1 MQCGPAGVIQQRVPR
16 LRLIGNTLLV
26 PRLEATFLGSQTAHL
41 NWYNVQFDRN
51 GTVEIGVLQE
61 LVVRFLMVP
70 QEGECCAWRLEGLEG
85 SYSRPV
91 LTTLQDAPAAL
102 GSVNIELRVE
112 LRDMAEPV
120 EPVFPRNKG
129 PALIYCG
136 IILGGISFI
145 MLGLTPILM
154 FLVYHQ
160 VMVNSG
166 LPPPF
171 YIYSRKYRGW

>member
-1 MQCGPAGVIQQRVPR
+1 MAF
-16 LRLIGNTLLV
+16 
-26 PRLEATFLGSQTAHL
+26 ATTPLKNRWAQ
-41 NWYNVQFDRN
+41 
-51 GTVEIGVLQE
+51 
-61 LVVRFLMVP
+61 VRFLMVP
-70 QEGECCAWRLEGLEG
+70 QEGECCAWRLQGLEG

-154 FLVYHQ
+154 FLVYVRTPSFQ
-160 VMVNSG
+160 
-166 LPPPF
+166 LPLADD
-171 YIYSRKYRGW
+171 Y